1 MIKIKAAG
9 NAAGEKTEG
18 RMDKKENKLPALS
31 IDRKGFETCWAA
43 MTGIANC
50 IFSIIRQ
57 NKKVRIVIEYDPE
70 NNRVYFNKEFWS

>member
-1 MIKIKAAG
+1 
-9 NAAGEKTEG
+9 
-18 RMDKKENKLPALS
+18 MDKKENKLPALS

-50 IFSIIRQ
+50 IISIIRQ